1 MNEIVYRGESNQPLT
16 NSKLVAEVFEKPHD
30 NVLKAI
36 RKILQGGIV
45 KNDET
50 PMFEETTYINEQNK
64 QSYPMFIM
72 NQDGFTLLAMGFN
85 GKKAMEFKLKYIEAF
100 NAMKRQIEE
109 SNPSVPQNYLEAL
122 KSLVKAEEEK
132 QQLALENK
140 KQQEQ
145 ILTISKTNMELG
157 NKITEMLPKVS
168 YYDKILQS
176 NATMTVTQIA
186 QDYGMTAMRLNKEL
200 ESMRIQHKVRGQ
212 WILFAQFL
220 EGGYVHSR
228 AVEIVRSDGRHDV
241 KYNTEWTTKGRI
253 FLYESLKAKGILPL
267 IEQENTPS
275 IRALVEQSQPRQL
288 VTVNKPSNSTDM
300 IDPEIKEQLDRIE
313 QYSLIAAKNVLNINE
328 AAIILGMTVRGV
340 RENVRNRIIPCYKPN
355 VNRLYFKKSELE
367 EWMTQN
373 RRKSMA
379 ELKSEAAAYC
389 FTH

>member
-1 MNEIVYRGESNQPLT
+1 MNEIVYRGEGNQPLT

-36 RKILQGGIV
+36 RKILQVGIV

-100 NAMKRQIEE
+100 NAMKRQIEQ

-132 QQLALENK
+132 LQLALENK

-145 ILTISKTNMELG
+145 ILTISKANMELG

-186 QDYGMTAMRLNKEL
+186 QDYGMSAMRLNKEL

-228 AVEIVRSDGRHDV
+228 AVEIIRKDGLHDV

-275 IRALVEQSQPRQL
+275 VRALVEQSQPRQL
-288 VTVNKPSNSTDM
+288 APVYKPSNSTDM
-300 IDPEIKEQLDRIE
+300 IDKEIKEQLDRIE

-373 RRKSMA
+373 RMKSMA

>member
-1 MNEIVYRGESNQPLT
+1 MNEISTIVDGDRMTSLQI
-16 NSKLVAEVFEKPHD
+16 AEITGKAHNDVM
-30 NVLKAI
+30 KAI
-36 RKILQGGIV
+36 RKMEPAWSKINEGNFSLVDYQDKKGETRPCYSLNKEECLYIAT
-45 KNDET
+45 KFNDEARAKLIKRWKEL
-50 PMFEETTYINEQNK
+50 EEQHQK
-64 QSYPMFIM
+64 
-72 NQDGFTLLAMGFN
+72 
-85 GKKAMEFKLKYIEAF
+85 
-100 NAMKRQIEE
+100 
-109 SNPSVPQNYLEAL
+109 PSVPQNYLEAL

-186 QDYGMTAMRLNKEL
+186 QDYGMSAMRLNKEL

-228 AVEIVRSDGRHDV
+228 AVDIIRKDGQHDV

-275 IRALVEQSQPRQL
+275 DKRTSRTEPAKAASASQQ
-288 VTVNKPSNSTDM
+288 T
-300 IDPEIKEQLDRIE
+300 IKF
-313 QYSLIAAKNVLNINE
+313 N
-328 AAIILGMTVRGV
+328 
-340 RENVRNRIIPCYKPN
+340 
-355 VNRLYFKKSELE
+355 
-367 EWMTQN
+367 
-373 RRKSMA
+373 
-379 ELKSEAAAYC
+379 
-389 FTH
+389 

>member
-1 MNEIVYRGESNQPLT
+1 MTEIVYRGESSQPLT
-16 NSKLVAEVFEKPHD
+16 NSKLVAEVFGKEHKH
-30 NVLKAI
+30 VREAI
-36 RKILQGGIV
+36 KKLLTTAENSTVHQ
-45 KNDET
+45 
-50 PMFEETTYINEQNK
+50 MFSESTYLNEQNK
-64 QSYPMFIM
+64 EQPMFVM

-100 NAMKRQIEE
+100 NAMKRQIEQ

-186 QDYGMTAMRLNKEL
+186 QDYGMSAMRLNKEL

-220 EGGYVHSR
+220 EGGYVHNR
-228 AVEIVRSDGRHDV
+228 AVDILRSDGRHDV

-267 IEQENTPS
+267 IE
-275 IRALVEQSQPRQL
+275 
-288 VTVNKPSNSTDM
+288 
-300 IDPEIKEQLDRIE
+300 KEVI
-313 QYSLIAAKNVLNINE
+313 
-328 AAIILGMTVRGV
+328 
-340 RENVRNRIIPCYKPN
+340 
-355 VNRLYFKKSELE
+355 
-367 EWMTQN
+367 
-373 RRKSMA
+373 
-379 ELKSEAAAYC
+379 
-389 FTH
+389 

>member
-1 MNEIVYRGESNQPLT
+1 MNEISTIVDGSRMTSLQI
-16 NSKLVAEVFEKPHD
+16 AEITGKPHAD
-30 NVLKAI
+30 VMKAI
-36 RKILQGGIV
+36 RKMEPAWSKINEGNFSLVDYQDKKGETRPCYSLNKEECLYIAT
-45 KNDET
+45 KFNDEARAKLIKRWKEL
-50 PMFEETTYINEQNK
+50 EEQHQK
-64 QSYPMFIM
+64 
-72 NQDGFTLLAMGFN
+72 
-85 GKKAMEFKLKYIEAF
+85 
-100 NAMKRQIEE
+100 
-109 SNPSVPQNYLEAL
+109 PSVPQNYLEAL

-186 QDYGMTAMRLNKEL
+186 QDYGMSAMRLNKEL

-228 AVEIVRSDGRHDV
+228 AVDIIRKDGQHDV

-275 IRALVEQSQPRQL
+275 DKSTGRTEPAKAASASQQ
-288 VTVNKPSNSTDM
+288 T
-300 IDPEIKEQLDRIE
+300 IKF
-313 QYSLIAAKNVLNINE
+313 N
-328 AAIILGMTVRGV
+328 
-340 RENVRNRIIPCYKPN
+340 
-355 VNRLYFKKSELE
+355 
-367 EWMTQN
+367 
-373 RRKSMA
+373 
-379 ELKSEAAAYC
+379 
-389 FTH
+389 